1 MAPISSWGI
10 PVASE
15 IAADV
20 AAVDAFLADGPKSL
34 AGPPPEFG
42 VGLFHRQGV
51 YEWRANWPIADSL
64 GVVGPASLRFVIRP
78 GLALGPSISLIFNR
92 QAVARLNFVPTQE
105 CESNPLWAAMLGLPA
120 RVCGPHF
127 HSWEHNR
134 AHVLTVKEWRR
145 GPRARSSYSAV
156 SHTSRK
162 VRKPHRSGQL
172 WMGPSI
178 VPKLAI
184 APVFTAFTCALI
196 NFGVVEPGT
205 RTVAMTRSARGQ
217 RSSTTS
223 RVENSVR
230 TRLPKYRVDAAQRLG
245 IAIEYRDIG
254 ARAARLLHCI
264 QKRSRYSSSRL
275 SPSRLVYS
283 QRLFVEIRS
292 DWRRRTVEK
301 PAR

>member
-120 RVCGPHF
+120 QVCGPHF

-134 AHVLTVKEWRR
+134 AHVLTVKEWELPCREAL
-145 GPRARSSYSAV
+145 PLQ
-156 SHTSRK
+156 
-162 VRKPHRSGQL
+162 VRKFDQAFPWLAAKINLVLTPDQRRFEPPAQL
-172 WMGPSI
+172 
-178 VPKLAI
+178 L
-184 APVFTAFTCALI
+184 
-196 NFGVVEPGT
+196 
-205 RTVAMTRSARGQ
+205 
-217 RSSTTS
+217 
-223 RVENSVR
+223 
-230 TRLPKYRVDAAQRLG
+230 
-245 IAIEYRDIG
+245 
-254 ARAARLLHCI
+254 
-264 QKRSRYSSSRL
+264 
-275 SPSRLVYS
+275 
-283 QRLFVEIRS
+283 
-292 DWRRRTVEK
+292 
-301 PAR
+301 

>member
-120 RVCGPHF
+120 QVCGPHF
-127 HSWEHNR
+127 HSWEYNR
-134 AHVLTVKEWRR
+134 AHVLTVKEWELPCREAL
-145 GPRARSSYSAV
+145 PLQ
-156 SHTSRK
+156 
-162 VRKPHRSGQL
+162 VRKFDQAFPWLAAKINLVLTPDQRRFEPPAQL
-172 WMGPSI
+172 
-178 VPKLAI
+178 L
-184 APVFTAFTCALI
+184 
-196 NFGVVEPGT
+196 
-205 RTVAMTRSARGQ
+205 
-217 RSSTTS
+217 
-223 RVENSVR
+223 
-230 TRLPKYRVDAAQRLG
+230 
-245 IAIEYRDIG
+245 
-254 ARAARLLHCI
+254 
-264 QKRSRYSSSRL
+264 
-275 SPSRLVYS
+275 
-283 QRLFVEIRS
+283 
-292 DWRRRTVEK
+292 
-301 PAR
+301 